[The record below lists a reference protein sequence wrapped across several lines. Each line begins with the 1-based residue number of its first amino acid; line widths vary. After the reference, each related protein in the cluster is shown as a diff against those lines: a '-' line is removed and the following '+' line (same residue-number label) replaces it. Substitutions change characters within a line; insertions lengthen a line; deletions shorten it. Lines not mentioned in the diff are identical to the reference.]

1 MAMLKINARVA
12 KPLRQLAYPCQICGV
27 IGHILSNCP
36 KFNKMKHVKKKGNK
50 TPKKKSIVDVKVMT
64 KLINMVDVH
73 VATTRSKETKVH
85 VFREWEPKKNKI
97 ECHKLGSKKTSKEI
111 HG

>member
-1 MAMLKINARVA
+1 
-12 KPLRQLAYPCQICGV
+12 
-27 IGHILSNCP
+27 
-36 KFNKMKHVKKKGNK
+36 
-50 TPKKKSIVDVKVMT
+50 MT

-85 VFREWEPKKNKI
+85 VFREWEPKKKKF